1 VSRVNSGDRTSGANA
16 NSRLSSQNASSA
28 RNIQDSII
36 AGHTGSIEQPR
47 TPLPEKGG
55 NVEGFVCSR
64 PCDLV
69 VNIWVVHVRGL
80 LGPSNVGDEPHLTA
94 TDWSGGERR
103 KRSSVGLDRPCY
115 TSL

>member
-55 NVEGFVCSR
+55 YVEGFVCSR
-64 PCDLV
+64 PCDLL
-69 VNIWVVHVRGL
+69 VNIWFVHVRSL
-80 LGPSNVGDEPHLTA
+80 LGPSNGKDQLQLQKT
-94 TDWSGGERR
+94 
-103 KRSSVGLDRPCY
+103 
-115 TSL
+115 